1 MYDLKNRHLIQK
13 AVFPLRHMYIT
24 CNCFGIKKS
33 ALGRFFRGGRS
44 VTLLEPTYI
53 IADWF
58 LNSNNWS
65 MIKLQ
70 EQSADE
76 RRKQILEMNYVF

>member
-1 MYDLKNRHLIQK
+1 MYDLENRPLSKIGGFLLGLEIGFSDNLDKKRHL
-13 AVFPLRHMYIT
+13 AVF
-24 CNCFGIKKS
+24 FD
-33 ALGRFFRGGRS
+33 GGRS

-53 IADWF
+53 ITDWF

-70 EQSADE
+70 EQSVEE

>member
-1 MYDLKNRHLIQK
+1 M
-13 AVFPLRHMYIT
+13 P
-24 CNCFGIKKS
+24 IKIR
-33 ALGRFFRGGRS
+33 LGGRS
-44 VTLLEPTYI
+44 VTLLEPIYI

-70 EQSADE
+70 EQSVEE

>member
-1 MYDLKNRHLIQK
+1 MPSFLK
-13 AVFPLRHMYIT
+13 
-24 CNCFGIKKS
+24 S
-33 ALGRFFRGGRS
+33 GGRS

-70 EQSADE
+70 EQSVEE